1 MLGLSPLVVL
11 LGLLAG
17 LARGGRVSNIA
28 LSRFRAP
35 WLVLSGLLIQATG
48 TVMALAAPDTGRRLY
63 IWFLGASF
71 ALLIAFALTNLR
83 LSGMVIIAAGL
94 AMNAAVIL
102 LNDGMPVLRRA
113 AEIAG
118 LRADKYLRLGVKHR
132 AMGPDT
138 VAGFFGDVIPVP
150 VLKKVISAGDVLIGA
165 GMFVLVDALV
175 RYAPRRRES
184 KGA

>member
-1 MLGLSPLVVL
+1 MLGLSPLIVL
-11 LGLLAG
+11 LGLAAS

-35 WLVLSGLLIQATG
+35 WLVLSGLVVQVAG

-63 IWFLGASF
+63 IWFLGVSLV
-71 ALLIAFALTNLR
+71 LLIAFALANIR
-83 LSGMVIIAAGL
+83 LTGMLVIAAGL

-118 LRADKYLRLGVKHR
+118 LEANEYLRLGVKHR

-138 VAGFFGDVIPVP
+138 VAGFLGDIIPVP
-150 VLKKVISAGDVLIGA
+150 VLQKVISAGDLLIGA
-165 GMFVLVDALV
+165 GMFVLVEALV
-175 RYAPRRRES
+175 RYRPRRREA
-184 KGA
+184 KEV